1 MFRHKIHLHD
11 TQKEKGTDR
20 LKRSEENEGELK
32 VNDVSHLIDIVQRRS
47 FVRPV
52 AFTLFFSILH
62 QSCHHNYYSTSILP
76 HHLSHAKSQRKY
88 KTNFISEHIAFI
100 LLKVFMHGI
109 LFHKQFQRQIYK
121 FIHTYIIQKTNKS
134 ETGYKNFSL
143 IVFYLPEI
151 SNSMWQRSLS
161 CNICRQTWIVINLM
175 RKRTNININ
184 IRHLHVE
191 SSHLQIQVYFINN
204 SLLLQHT

>member
-1 MFRHKIHLHD
+1 MAVPAEVQQGTGGGGNAGRRPAQQVELGEGARLLSLNVLQVETTNQEVFAPDVFRHKIHLHG

-20 LKRSEENEGELK
+20 LKQMKSHKRNEGELK

-88 KTNFISEHIAFI
+88 KTNFISEHITFI

-109 LFHKQFQRQIYK
+109 LFNKQFQRQIYK
-121 FIHTYIIQKTNKS
+121 FIHTYIIQKN
-134 ETGYKNFSL
+134 E
-143 IVFYLPEI
+143 
-151 SNSMWQRSLS
+151 
-161 CNICRQTWIVINLM
+161 
-175 RKRTNININ
+175 
-184 IRHLHVE
+184 
-191 SSHLQIQVYFINN
+191 
-204 SLLLQHT
+204 